1 MVKVTEASV
10 SPQLLLDS
18 LRTGS
23 SGSIV
28 THLGIVRPDS
38 NGRKVV
44 SIEYEANINESERE
58 LSTIA
63 DGILTRWGI
72 QDVAL
77 CRRIGRLDLGDT
89 ILMAAIASPHRKE
102 AFEACEYAV
111 ECMRSMKSVR
121 KKEILEEP

>member
-1 MVKVTEASV
+1 MVKVTEALV

-18 LRTGS
+18 LRTDS

-28 THLGIVRPDS
+28 THLGIVRPNS

-44 SIEYEANINESERE
+44 SIEYEADINASERE
-58 LSTIA
+58 LSNIA
-63 DGILTRWGI
+63 NEILAKWEI
-72 QDVAL
+72 QDIAL
-77 CRRIGRLDLGDT
+77 YRRVGKLNLSDV
-89 ILMAAIASPHRKE
+89 ILIAAVGAPHRKE

-121 KKEILEEP
+121 KKEILDQP

>member
-18 LRTGS
+18 LKTDS

-44 SIEYEANINESERE
+44 SIEYEADINASERE
-58 LSTIA
+58 LSNIA
-63 DGILTRWGI
+63 TEILTRWGI
-72 QDVAL
+72 QDIAL
-77 CRRIGRLDLGDT
+77 YRRVGKLNLGDV
-89 ILMAAIASPHRKE
+89 ILIAAVGAPHRME
-102 AFEACEYAV
+102 AFEACNYAV

-121 KKEILEEP
+121 KKEILE

>member
-1 MVKVTEASV
+1 MVKVTEAFV

-18 LRTGS
+18 LRTDS

-58 LSTIA
+58 LSNIA
-63 DGILTRWGI
+63 NEILTKWGI
-72 QDVAL
+72 QDIAL
-77 CRRIGRLDLGDT
+77 YRRVGKLNLGDV
-89 ILMAAIASPHRKE
+89 ILIAAVGAPHRKE
-102 AFEACEYAV
+102 AFEACDHAV

-121 KKEILEEP
+121 KKEVLE

>member
-1 MVKVTEASV
+1 MIKVTETSV
-10 SPQLLLDS
+10 SPQVLLES
-18 LRTGS
+18 LRTDS

-44 SIEYEANINESERE
+44 SIEYEADIHASEKE
-58 LSTIA
+58 LSSIA
-63 DGILTRWGI
+63 SEIRTKWKI
-72 QDVAL
+72 QDIAL
-77 CRRIGRLDLGDT
+77 CRRIGRLDLGDS
-89 ILMAAIASPHRKE
+89 ILMVAVASPHRKE

-121 KKEILEEP
+121 KKEILE

>member
-18 LRTGS
+18 LNTDS

-38 NGRKVV
+38 SGRKVL
-44 SIEYEANINESERE
+44 SIEYEADVNASERE
-58 LSTIA
+58 LSNIA
-63 DGILTRWGI
+63 NEILTKWGI
-72 QDVAL
+72 QDIAL
-77 CRRIGRLDLGDT
+77 YRRVGKLNLGDV
-89 ILMAAIASPHRKE
+89 ILIAAVGAPHRKE
-102 AFEACEYAV
+102 AFEACNYAV

-121 KKEILEEP
+121 KKEILE

>member
-18 LRTGS
+18 LNTDS

-44 SIEYEANINESERE
+44 SIEYEADINASERE
-58 LSTIA
+58 LSKIA
-63 DGILTRWGI
+63 TEILTKWGI
-72 QDVAL
+72 QDIAL
-77 CRRIGRLDLGDT
+77 YRRVGKLNLGDV
-89 ILMAAIASPHRKE
+89 ILIAAVGAPHRKE
-102 AFEACEYAV
+102 AFEACDYAV
-111 ECMRSMKSVR
+111 ECMRGMKSVR
-121 KKEILEEP
+121 KKEILE

>member
-18 LRTGS
+18 LKTDS

-44 SIEYEANINESERE
+44 SIEYEADINASERE
-58 LSTIA
+58 LSNIA
-63 DGILTRWGI
+63 TEILTKWGI
-72 QDVAL
+72 QDIAL
-77 CRRIGRLDLGDT
+77 YRRVGKLNLGEV
-89 ILMAAIASPHRKE
+89 ILIAAVGAPHRKE
-102 AFEACEYAV
+102 AFEACDYAV
-111 ECMRSMKSVR
+111 ECMRGMKSVR
-121 KKEILEEP
+121 KKEVFE

>member
-1 MVKVTEASV
+1 MVKVTEALV

-18 LRTGS
+18 LRTDS

-44 SIEYEANINESERE
+44 SIEYEADMDASERE
-58 LSTIA
+58 LSNIA
-63 DGILTRWGI
+63 NEILTKWGI
-72 QDVAL
+72 QDIAL
-77 CRRIGRLDLGDT
+77 YRRVGKLNLGDV
-89 ILMAAIASPHRKE
+89 ILIAAVGAPHRKE
-102 AFEACEYAV
+102 AFEACNYAV

-121 KKEILEEP
+121 KKEIFE

>member
-1 MVKVTEASV
+1 MYVKVTETLV

-18 LRTGS
+18 LKTDF

-44 SIEYEANINESERE
+44 SIEYEADINASERE
-58 LSTIA
+58 LSHVA
-63 DGILTRWGI
+63 NEILTKWKI
-72 QDVAL
+72 QDIAL
-77 CRRIGRLDLGDT
+77 YRRTGRLDLGDV
-89 ILMAAIASPHRKE
+89 ILMVAIASPHRKE

-111 ECMRSMKSVR
+111 ECMRSMKSVK
-121 KKEILEEP
+121 KKEIFK

>member
-1 MVKVTEASV
+1 MVKVTEAWV
-10 SPQLLLDS
+10 SPQLLLES
-18 LRTGS
+18 LKTES

-44 SIEYEANINESERE
+44 SIEYEADTNSSERE
-58 LSTIA
+58 LSNIA
-63 DGILTRWGI
+63 HEIQARWKI
-72 QDVAL
+72 QDIAL
-77 CRRIGRLDLGDT
+77 CRRIGRLDLGDM
-89 ILMAAIASPHRKE
+89 ILMVAVASPHRKE

-121 KKEILEEP
+121 KKEILE

>member
-1 MVKVTEASV
+1 MVKVTEVMV

-18 LRTGS
+18 LKTDS

-44 SIEYEANINESERE
+44 SIEYEADINASERE
-58 LSTIA
+58 LSNIA
-63 DGILTRWGI
+63 NEILTKWEI
-72 QDVAL
+72 QDIAL
-77 CRRIGRLDLGDT
+77 CRRIGRLDRGDL
-89 ILMAAIASPHRKE
+89 ILMVAVASPHRKE

-121 KKEILEEP
+121 KKEILE

>member
-1 MVKVTEASV
+1 MVKVTEALV

-18 LRTGS
+18 LRTDS

-28 THLGIVRPDS
+28 THLGIVRPNS

-44 SIEYEANINESERE
+44 SIEYEADINASERE
-58 LSTIA
+58 LSNIA
-63 DGILTRWGI
+63 NEILTKWKI
-72 QDVAL
+72 QDIAL
-77 CRRIGRLDLGDT
+77 YRRVGKLNLSDV
-89 ILMAAIASPHRKE
+89 ILIAAVGAPHRKE

-121 KKEILEEP
+121 KKEILDQP

>member
-18 LRTGS
+18 LNTDS

-44 SIEYEANINESERE
+44 SIEYEADINVSERE
-58 LSTIA
+58 LSKIA
-63 DGILTRWGI
+63 TEILTKWGI
-72 QDVAL
+72 QDIAL
-77 CRRIGRLDLGDT
+77 YRRVGKLNLGDV
-89 ILMAAIASPHRKE
+89 ILIAAVGAPHRKE
-102 AFEACEYAV
+102 AFEACDYAV
-111 ECMRSMKSVR
+111 ECMRGMKSVR
-121 KKEILEEP
+121 KKEILE